1 MAVVAILNRIKSSR
15 RNDRHRPRRQ
25 KLWRGRRK
33 DYQSRP
39 QFRRPVRESRSAQEA
54 APTNDISTTIDTNAN
69 VDTTDRESL
78 RDNAV
83 EIEQPPTPSPS
94 GNNLTVENSNCN
106 VSVNE
111 NNTSTAGGAGISTED
126 LPTPSINSVRAEH
139 VTDAPKNGNSSREV
153 VSDKS
158 RSDKC
163 LEAVSGVTEDSGYTE
178 NSINSMKSDL
188 VEDRST
194 SNHSNYTVSTS
205 ELTSLNDIKKVAYD
219 DDDDDDIATNANVYS
234 NCKQNIPLLNLDVP
248 CFSLTGVVFD
258 DCTVDVDGHQ
268 ETDDNCDDNSS
279 SDSLEHNT
287 PSMGTS
293 SNTEDKTT
301 KSATNDDIDELEAL
315 YERAQI
321 RGIALEDVK
330 CTHDGTAAVGT
341 VLVRNEC
348 HEKHVGA
355 RHSSNS
361 WASYHDTAAEWV
373 ETIEGG
379 DFDRFKFNV
388 NLPQGR
394 YHMELAFF
402 CNQYWDNNNE
412 KNHIISCTIF
422 EA

>member
-1 MAVVAILNRIKSSR
+1 MAVAAILNRIKSSR
-15 RNDRHRPRRQ
+15 RNDRRRPRRQ
-25 KLWRGRRK
+25 KLWRGRRN

-39 QFRRPVRESRSAQEA
+39 QCRRPVRESRSAQEA
-54 APTNDISTTIDTNAN
+54 APTNDTSTTVDTNAN

-83 EIEQPPTPSPS
+83 EIEQPPTPSK
-94 GNNLTVENSNCN
+94 SNCN

-111 NNTSTAGGAGISTED
+111 NNTSTAGGAGISMED
-126 LPTPSINSVRAEH
+126 LPTPSKDTINSVRDGSTEH
-139 VTDAPKNGNSSREV
+139 VTDASKNGNSSREV
-153 VSDKS
+153 VSLSDKS

-178 NSINSMKSDL
+178 NSINSMK
-188 VEDRST
+188 DRST

-205 ELTSLNDIKKVAYD
+205 ELTSLNDIKKVAY

-248 CFSLTGVVFD
+248 CFSLTGVVYD

-268 ETDDNCDDNSS
+268 ETDDICDDNSS
-279 SDSLEHNT
+279 SDSLEHNP

-293 SNTEDKTT
+293 SNAEDKTT
-301 KSATNDDIDELEAL
+301 KSATNDDIDELEEL

-321 RGIALEDVK
+321 RGIVLEGVK
-330 CTHDGTAAVGT
+330 CTRDGTAAVGT
-341 VLVRNEC
+341 VLVCNEC
-348 HEKHVGA
+348 HEKHVGV

-388 NLPQGR
+388 NLPQGS

-402 CNQYWDNNNE
+402 CNQYWDNNDE
-412 KNHIISCTIF
+412 KNHSISCTIF